1 VVVAV
6 VTLLLRAGLR
16 QRWRSWLASAF
27 LVALVGGLVLAGVAT
42 ARATETAFPRYL
54 SAHGYDAFFYSSGV
68 LPRVATLPDVAS
80 ATLVQSP
87 VSGPPTCDCT
97 RTVNVNDFALNE
109 LSAQDLPQMVKLVS
123 GRMPDQSDPDEV
135 LASFTLQRDAGVHV
149 GTVIHVGLASPTQ
162 RQAVLNNANLTPRG
176 PAPSLRVVG
185 IAAAEIEFPAA
196 SQTPSY
202 DLYTTQAF
210 AREYNSK
217 AVVFDEYFLR
227 LHGGAASL
235 PRFESQARVLGG
247 LSPSDLHSF
256 AAAVNVSIDP
266 QAVGWWILSGLV
278 ALVGIGVVLQA
289 LARLATVESE
299 DFPTLSALGTSRG
312 QLIGFS
318 MIRTFAVAVAGAL
331 GAVVL
336 AAALSPL
343 TPVGEARLA
352 DPSPGFNLDPLIV
365 VPGAIAAAVA
375 VLVLGV
381 WPAFRS
387 TNAMAMSGD
396 AWVARRSRTAEA
408 VASAGAPASAVIGV
422 RHALARGAG
431 RNSVPVGSAL
441 LGAVLAVSVLC
452 GVAVFGSSL
461 TRLTTTPSLYGQQ
474 FDAWFSINQTGSS
487 SQNRQMLASLERPGI
502 RSITEGT
509 GGDVTINGHVIDAL
523 AVRSLRGPY
532 LITLTSGRIPVGNEV
547 ILGSTTLRQVGA
559 HVGSLVNVSMAGSA
573 GHTES
578 HTYRVIGTAVFPP
591 DFESQGLGT
600 GAGFT
605 LDGFLGSQC
614 PPGKARPACE
624 LRTVIDRG
632 GSFVV
637 QAAPGAQGRAALAQ
651 LAGAYPSAINFPTPP
666 TNLVNF
672 GESVNFPLI
681 FGLVVALFGM
691 ATLIH
696 FLVVSVARRRREI
709 GLLKALGFVRRQVA
723 LSVSWQATTIV
734 VVGILIGVPVGL
746 ALGRV
751 VWRLFAENLGVFP
764 VTVVNGWLILFIA
777 LGALLV
783 ANVLSVGPAV
793 IASRSP
799 SATLLRSE

>member
-1 VVVAV
+1 VAV
-6 VTLLLRAGLR
+6 VTMLLRAGVR

-54 SAHGYDAFFYSSGV
+54 SAHGYDAFFYSAGV
-68 LPRVATLPDVAS
+68 RPGVAALPDVAS
-80 ATLVQSP
+80 ATLVRSP
-87 VSGPPTCDCT
+87 ASGPPTCDCT
-97 RTVNVNDFALNE
+97 RSVNVNDFALNE
-109 LSAQDLPQMVKLVS
+109 LSSQDLPQMVKLVS

-135 LASFTLQRDAGVHV
+135 LASFTLQRDAGVQV
-149 GTVIHVGLASPTQ
+149 GTVVHVRLASSTQ
-162 RQAVLNNANLTPRG
+162 RQAVLNDANLTPSG
-176 PAPSLRVVG
+176 PALSLRVVG

-196 SQTPSY
+196 SKTPTY
-202 DLYTTQAF
+202 DVYTTEAF
-210 AREYNSK
+210 ARKYNSE

-227 LHGGAASL
+227 LHGGAESL
-235 PRFESQARVLGG
+235 PRFENQARGLGG
-247 LSPSDLHSF
+247 LSLSDLHSF

-289 LARLATVESE
+289 LARLATLESE

-312 QLIGFS
+312 QLVGFS

-331 GAVVL
+331 GAVAL
-336 AAALSPL
+336 AAALSPF

-352 DPSPGFNLDPLIV
+352 DPSPGFNVDPLIV
-365 VPGAIAAAVA
+365 VPGAVAVVVA

-381 WPAFRS
+381 WPAFRT

-474 FDAWFSINQTGSS
+474 FDAWFTVNQTASS
-487 SQNRQMLASLERPGI
+487 ALNGRMLSSLERPGI
-502 RSITEGT
+502 RSITEGI
-509 GGDVTINGHVIDAL
+509 GGDITINGHEIDAL
-523 AVRSLRGPY
+523 AVRTLRGQY
-532 LITLTSGRIPVGNEV
+532 LVTMTSGRIPVGNEV
-547 ILGSTTLRQVGA
+547 ILGSTTLRLVGA
-559 HVGSLVNVSMAGSA
+559 HVGSLVHVGMAGSPGRTA
-573 GHTES
+573 S
-578 HTYRVIGTAVFPP
+578 RAYRVVGTAVFPP
-591 DFESQGLGT
+591 DFNSQGLGT

-624 LRTVIDRG
+624 LQTVIDQG

-637 QAAPGAQGRAALAQ
+637 QAAPGPQGRAALAQ
-651 LAGAYPSAINFPTPP
+651 LARAYPSAINFPTPP

-681 FGLVVALFGM
+681 FGLVVALFGV

-734 VVGILIGVPVGL
+734 LVGILIGVPVGL
-746 ALGRV
+746 ALGRI

-764 VTVVNGWLILFIA
+764 DSVVNGWLILLIA
-777 LGALLV
+777 LGALVV
-783 ANVLSVGPAV
+783 ANLLSVGPAV
-793 IASRSP
+793 IASRAP
-799 SATLLRSE
+799 SATLLRAE